1 MGNIT
6 KYEYGYLNKVTKT
19 YTPFNTK
26 SDGSV
31 NYSVTENQYDKNGNV
46 TLAKQTVQ
54 KQDSDTVK
62 YSVTENQ
69 YNAQGL
75 LTQVTLSDG
84 TSNSEKNITKYLYNN
99 AGIQTTMLTGLHAD
113 SDSDYLKTN
122 YEYDAWGHLVKTTD
136 STGYDSGITTYDL
149 NGLSLIH
156 I

>member
-1 MGNIT
+1 M
-6 KYEYGYLNKVTKT
+6 KFVKLLET

-99 AGIQTTMLTGLHAD
+99 AGIQTNNATR
-113 SDSDYLKTN
+113 
-122 YEYDAWGHLVKTTD
+122 V
-136 STGYDSGITTYDL
+136 
-149 NGLSLIH
+149 
-156 I
+156 